1 MNLPN
6 KLTVLRILLVPF
18 MIAALLIPFAHHILV
33 AGLIF
38 GAASITDCLDGKI
51 ARKRNLIT
59 AFGKFADPLA
69 DKILVIAS
77 LICFI
82 ALGWCDP
89 VLPIVVL
96 FREFAVTSVRLV
108 AASKG
113 NVVAANIWGKLKT
126 VSQIVAIVA
135 IFVMQYFT
143 ELCTLGII
151 PLDTSIFSGIFY
163 IIGEVLLWITGVVA
177 VISGVIYV
185 LECKEYISDY

>member
-18 MIAALLIPFAHHILV
+18 MIAALLIPFPHHVLV

-77 LICFI
+77 LICFV